1 MQKDDEQRIKDELQ
15 RMPYEPLL
23 PVERKL
29 ILGSLILETV
39 LLVCCCGRRA
49 ADRLRARGAP
59 AP

>member
-29 ILGSLILETV
+29 ILGSLVLGAV
-39 LLVCCCGRRA
+39 LLVLLLWA
-49 ADRLRARGAP
+49 TRG
-59 AP
+59 

>member
-29 ILGSLILETV
+29 ILGSLVLGAALLV
-39 LLVCCCGRRA
+39 LLLWA
-49 ADRLRARGAP
+49 TRG
-59 AP
+59 

>member
-29 ILGSLILETV
+29 ILGSLVLGAV
-39 LLVCCCGRRA
+39 LLV
-49 ADRLRARGAP
+49 LLLWTTRG
-59 AP
+59 

>member
-29 ILGSLILETV
+29 IFGSLVLGAV
-39 LLVCCCGRRA
+39 LLV
-49 ADRLRARGAP
+49 LLLWTTRG
-59 AP
+59 

>member
-29 ILGSLILETV
+29 ILGSLILGAV
-39 LLVCCCGRRA
+39 LLVLLLWA
-49 ADRLRARGAP
+49 TRG
-59 AP
+59 